1 MAYVAYLDG
10 QRSVL
15 VGIYPCPVL
24 VRRCE
29 GVQEPVD
36 LASAIWCLVSSSAS
50 LVGYRTSCSASV
62 NISWLLRQSL
72 LVGRS
77 ATGSCRSTVA
87 GTRLNVGDPAS
98 LKEFTLGT
106 VDKKLR
112 IVDCG
117 NDVSRHPL
125 AEARRGCKIRPR
137 YARSSMDLSYIAHQT
152 GYKRFNGPWYRLP
165 ALFLQG
171 WSSTY

>member
-1 MAYVAYLDG
+1 MATA
-10 QRSVL
+10 
-15 VGIYPCPVL
+15 PVSARWEKCDWKL
-24 VRRCE
+24 
-29 GVQEPVD
+29 PVD
-36 LASAIWCLVSSSAS
+36 
-50 LVGYRTSCSASV
+50 CS
-62 NISWLLRQSL
+62 RDP
-72 LVGRS
+72 G
-77 ATGSCRSTVA
+77 
-87 GTRLNVGDPAS
+87 LNVGDPAS

-152 GYKRFNGPWYRLP
+152 GYTRLNGPWYHLP
-165 ALFLQG
+165 ALFLHRFQG
-171 WSSTY
+171 VTLLASGRAIDSR